1 MIRDYKTGEKDSVT
15 YFTGVE
21 VEKTPAYGMKTLFV
35 VGLQDPE
42 DVMYYAAEENCKHI
56 FFGAN
61 HSYDPKDANEYIAW
75 DNMIQVL
82 LKEGYLCSLDIPIS
96 IAEHNFSSTSLSI
109 ISLVISTLGNPDV
122 KKGIIPMPFLFL
134 SSIIDDEMDF
144 ISLLEVQYQW
154 VGIFFQILFQVAP
167 QNEQEFHLPVA
178 VKLLHLQTI

>member
-96 IAEHNFSSTSLSI
+96 IAEEFLEGGLVEKDNF
-109 ISLVISTLGNPDV
+109 
-122 KKGIIPMPFLFL
+122 IPQLRVPVPYAKLWNYNTMLK
-134 SSIIDDEMDF
+134 IDDKDF
-144 ISLLEVQYQW
+144 KASNPGVWCHSLHDLMNREKFTDWTKYGLDKV
-154 VGIFFQILFQVAP
+154 I
-167 QNEQEFHLPVA
+167 
-178 VKLLHLQTI
+178 K